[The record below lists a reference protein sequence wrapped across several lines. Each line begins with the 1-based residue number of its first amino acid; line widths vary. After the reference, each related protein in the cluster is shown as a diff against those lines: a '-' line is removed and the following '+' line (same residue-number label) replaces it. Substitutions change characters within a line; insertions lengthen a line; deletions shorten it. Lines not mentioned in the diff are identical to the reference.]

1 MPHAL
6 GPAIMCNMGRKRPA
20 HRVGARLNPPGKPR
34 TTLGPHEASASASPG
49 FRGGSEQRVRLSR
62 RRQRGAGLPAWPGG
76 PRSLRTAG
84 WRERDRTLQEETP
97 LAPAQTI
104 TSLILLPQNFLHW
117 ALDRRGRAACCS
129 LSGVLR
135 AGGTDGRGGVV
146 RALTRRPTLRGRDQR
161 LPRDPA
167 LAPRGPHPSPSRRAW
182 TRSSSPSLRPYQI
195 CGTRLLSGATPGSGD
210 IGSSPVVQTKPA
222 LPGPGTAWVLPAPV
236 QWVEGPRPHS
246 REGVTSFWLERL
258 EGIRHAWQRR
268 GSSLPPLPF
277 PGCFCPV
284 KGPAGRA
291 AAWAELGT
299 RQEGNRAEP
308 AAGEGEMSWT
318 LTAPNQIWT
327 FDARPRR
334 HRELDAPALPTS
346 GTKSRLGMGRVELG
360 AGC

>member
-1 MPHAL
+1 M
-6 GPAIMCNMGRKRPA
+6 
-20 HRVGARLNPPGKPR
+20 
-34 TTLGPHEASASASPG
+34 
-49 FRGGSEQRVRLSR
+49 RLSR

-135 AGGTDGRGGVV
+135 AGGTDGGGGV
-146 RALTRRPTLRGRDQR
+146 RAPTRRPTLRGRDQG

-236 QWVEGPRPHS
+236 QWAEGPRPHS

-258 EGIRHAWQRR
+258 EGTRHAWQRR

-277 PGCFCPV
+277 PVCFCAV

-318 LTAPNQIWT
+318 LTAPNQIRT

>member
-1 MPHAL
+1 M
-6 GPAIMCNMGRKRPA
+6 
-20 HRVGARLNPPGKPR
+20 
-34 TTLGPHEASASASPG
+34 
-49 FRGGSEQRVRLSR
+49 RLSR

-104 TSLILLPQNFLHW
+104 TSLISLPQNFLHW

-135 AGGTDGRGGVV
+135 AGGTDGGGVV
-146 RALTRRPTLRGRDQR
+146 RAPTRQPTLRGRDQG

-258 EGIRHAWQRR
+258 EGTRHAWQRR